1 MNQPEPNAVVF
12 DHVAVAVPDPA
23 ALTPLVVG
31 ELGGQPY
38 AAGPGMGFLWWQWQF
53 SDQRRLP

>member
-1 MNQPEPNAVVF
+1 MTEPALETLF

-31 ELGGQPY
+31 ELGGRPY
-38 AAGPGMGFLWWQWQF
+38 TA
-53 SDQRRLP
+53 